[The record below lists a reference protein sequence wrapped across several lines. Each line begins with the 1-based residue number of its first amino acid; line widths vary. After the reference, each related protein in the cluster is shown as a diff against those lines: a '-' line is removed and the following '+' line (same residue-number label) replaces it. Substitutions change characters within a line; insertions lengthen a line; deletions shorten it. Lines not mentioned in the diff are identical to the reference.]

1 MNNICQFLWNLF
13 LNLKIFTLWNN
24 TNFRKIRGGS
34 DGELLV
40 HLFLTYA
47 AYDSHTREPLYLLT
61 YKLMSPIMYNLS
73 YFNQKPI
80 TKRSTPM
87 ENKAAEA
94 FTILISTGFSL
105 DKGDLYVPNQVLFL
119 KPIALI
125 PKQAATTKIKPDQN
139 IISYSFKKNSYV

>member
-47 AYDSHTREPLYLLT
+47 AYESHTRKPLY
-61 YKLMSPIMYNLS
+61 MSAYNL
-73 YFNQKPI
+73 
-80 TKRSTPM
+80 M
-87 ENKAAEA
+87 
-94 FTILISTGFSL
+94 
-105 DKGDLYVPNQVLFL
+105 YVPYCYRINHPDEVYPATRLGY
-119 KPIALI
+119 PSA
-125 PKQAATTKIKPDQN
+125 PKGLPKKGN
-139 IISYSFKKNSYV
+139 IRLKKNP